1 MKEKI
6 KELEVISR
14 YLELIPL
21 WLQNIRKQ
29 LWNIPE
35 RRESFTSRSAE
46 VILPKPTINIMG
58 YELRS
63 QSWIFDKFIPVL
75 SIEIENSMLFK
86 LCMYMKEY

>member
-46 VILPKPTINIMG
+46 VIT
-58 YELRS
+58 S
-63 QSWIFDKFIPVL
+63 QA
-75 SIEIENSMLFK
+75 
-86 LCMYMKEY
+86 YY